1 MTGACSRKLILD
13 LIALSVKNFLF
24 FISAVFF
31 LEFWKRTSARLSHHW
46 DVMNFEEEEE
56 RPRPEYNARAPTLE
70 VNPITGVREPHF
82 PPEQRTKRVFTGFTI
97 LIIMVSRS

>member
-1 MTGACSRKLILD
+1 MLMIYFIL
-13 LIALSVKNFLF
+13 
-24 FISAVFF
+24 AVFF

-70 VNPITGVREPHF
+70 VNPITGVLEPHF
-82 PPEQRTKRVFTGFTI
+82 PPAQRTKRIFTGFAI
-97 LIIMVSRS
+97 LVIMVS